1 MARISE
7 AERLMVLSEPD
18 RLLWKEPGCVL
29 AGMDEVGRGPLA
41 GPVVAACIVMP
52 QEPLVPYVNDSKKL
66 SEKRRESVAAA
77 LKETALAC
85 SLAWVG
91 PEVIDEINILEATK
105 RAFTEAYDTI
115 GLPVTDVMIDALS
128 GLPIAARQHILIHG
142 DARCYSIAAAS
153 VAAKVARDAYM
164 REQDALYPVYGFAR
178 NKGYGTAEH
187 IAALRKYGPCPLHR
201 RSFIG
206 KFI

>member
-1 MARISE
+1 MRFCS
-7 AERLMVLSEPD
+7 S
-18 RLLWKEPGCVL
+18 G
-29 AGMDEVGRGPLA
+29 
-41 GPVVAACIVMP
+41 
-52 QEPLVPYVNDSKKL
+52 
-66 SEKRRESVAAA
+66 
-77 LKETALAC
+77 

-142 DARCYSIAAAS
+142 DAQCYSIAAAS